1 MAADAQQMG
10 RYLSPADV
18 EAIALGAG
26 VLGSGGGGDAYLS
39 ALLVREALRRGERIR
54 LIAPEAVPPGGL
66 VIAVAQVGAPVVMQE
81 KLARGTEGGEAF
93 AALETH
99 LGERAVAVACDEI
112 GGTNSMTPLLVAAN
126 LDIPVLDADAMGRAF
141 PDLYMDTLSIYGAAG
156 VPCALCDDAGNLTIL
171 PASRDAA
178 ATERL
183 GRAITLAMGG
193 LAYLARPAPRD
204 ADLRRTLIPGSY
216 SRTMA
221 IGEALRR
228 SQGEGDLARLDLSA
242 LGGRVLLHG
251 TVTGVE
257 RRPARGPVHGTV
269 TVEDQAAGDILHIEF
284 QNEYLL
290 ARRGATVAA
299 VVPDVIG
306 LVDDETGEPISA
318 EAIQAGRHVVVLGIR
333 ADARLTT
340 PLALRSIGPAAFGYD
355 VEYQALP
362 IPGT

>member
-1 MAADAQQMG
+1 MAADAQQIG

-26 VLGSGGGGDAYLS
+26 VLGSGGGGDPYLS
-39 ALLVREALRRGERIR
+39 ALLVQEALRRGERIR
-54 LIAPEAVPPGGL
+54 LIAPEAVLPGGL

-81 KLARGTEGGEAF
+81 RLARGTEAGEAF

-99 LGERAVAVACDEI
+99 LGERAVAVACYEI
-112 GGTNSMTPLLVAAN
+112 GGTNSVTPLLVAAN
-126 LDIPVLDADAMGRAF
+126 LNIPVLDADAMGRAF

-156 VPCALCDDAGNLTIL
+156 VPCALCDDVGNLTIL
-171 PASRDAA
+171 PATRDAA

-193 LAYLARPAPRD
+193 LAYLARPAPRG
-204 ADLRRTLIPGSY
+204 ADLGRTLIPGSY
-216 SRTMA
+216 SRAMA
-221 IGEALRR
+221 IG
-228 SQGEGDLARLDLSA
+228 SMDLGA
-242 LGGRVLLHG
+242 LGGRMLLHG

-257 RRPARGPVHGTV
+257 RHPARGPVHGTV
-269 TVEDQAAGDILHIEF
+269 TVEDQAAGDVLRIEF

-290 ARRGATVAA
+290 ARHGASVAA
-299 VVPDVIG
+299 VVPDVIS

-318 EAIQAGRHVVVLGIR
+318 EVIQAGRYVVVLGIR

-355 VEYQALP
+355 VDYQPLL